1 MTSEEFYAFSYEII
15 NWGNIPISSKNCGVG
30 CIFCKVHRD
39 PILKRFP
46 KLPEI
51 TLDDLYEGFKFIKD
65 SHNFVRLGAGVMVA
79 AHTDPYLHP
88 LIYDFIKHA
97 SEYFPHKKITT
108 VSTGSYISE
117 DKIDYLLSIP
127 NFGIDLSLVT
137 MQEQRET
144 IVPRPT
150 RERLETLLR
159 EGPIRKISLMYTGDL
174 DALKRDLDKLIGL
187 NWHVKAKEILVRR
200 VEYTKFSP
208 DKLNTISYQ
217 SIETYESCVT
227 FLKANYP
234 FVKFTVPYLSDV
246 FLDGEENEY
255 LTQGKERL
263 KGLKEKLQTESQNH
277 FNVICPESSY
287 KYFKHELSSFEN
299 TDVYLVKNELYG
311 GSVTIAGLLNH
322 EDILN
327 QYQPVVANA
336 TTVLP
341 FEMYDHE
348 TKEITGR
355 HISELSTFYNSPI
368 WTT

>member
-1 MTSEEFYAFSYEII
+1 MTQEEFYAFSYEII

-51 TLDDLYEGFKFIKD
+51 TMDDLHEGFKYIND

-88 LIYDFIKHA
+88 LIYDFIKSA
-97 SEYFPHKKITT
+97 SEYFPQKKVTT

-117 DKIDYLLSIP
+117 DRIEYLHSIP

-137 MQEQRET
+137 MQEQREA

-159 EGPIRKISLMYTGDL
+159 EAPIRKISLMYTGDL

-187 NWHVKAKEILVRR
+187 NWHIKAKEILVRR

-208 DKLNTISYQ
+208 DRLNAISYK
-217 SIETYESCVT
+217 SINGYEACVEY
-227 FLKANYP
+227 LKDQFP

-246 FLDGEENEY
+246 FLEGEENEY
-255 LTQGKERL
+255 LSQGKERL
-263 KGLKEKLQTESQNH
+263 RLLKDHLKVESKDH
-277 FNVICPESSY
+277 FNIVCPESSY
-287 KYFKHELSSFEN
+287 DYFNEQLSDFPN
-299 TDVYLVKNELYG
+299 ADVYVVKNELYG

-327 QYQPVVANA
+327 QYTPRVKYG
-336 TTVLP
+336 TMVLP
-341 FEMYDHE
+341 YEMYDHE
-348 TKEITGR
+348 AREITGR
-355 HISELSTFYNSPI
+355 HISELEKHFNSNI
-368 WTT
+368 LRA

>member
-1 MTSEEFYAFSYEII
+1 MTNEEFNAFAYEII

-30 CIFCKVHRD
+30 CIFCKVHKD

-46 KLPEI
+46 PLPQI
-51 TLDDLYEGFKFIKD
+51 TVEDLYEGFKFIKD

-88 LIYDFIKHA
+88 LIYDFIKTA
-97 SEYFPHKKITT
+97 SDYFPQKKITT

-159 EGPIRKISLMYTGDL
+159 EGPIRKISLMFTGDL
-174 DALKRDLDKLIGL
+174 DALKRDLDMLIGL
-187 NWHVKAKEILVRR
+187 NWHIKAREILVRR

-208 DKLNTISYQ
+208 DRLNEISYK
-217 SIETYESCVT
+217 SIDGYESCVT
-227 FLKANYP
+227 YLKANYP
-234 FVKFTVPYLSDV
+234 FVKFTVPYLDEV
-246 FLDGEENEY
+246 YLNGEENEY
-255 LTQGKERL
+255 FTEGKERL
-263 KGLKEKLQTESQNH
+263 LNIKNRFSNEQTTF
-277 FNVICPESSY
+277 FNVVCSASSY
-287 KYFKHELSSFEN
+287 KFFNNDLQDFQNVKVHLVEN
-299 TDVYLVKNELYG
+299 QLYG

-322 EDILN
+322 EDIMRDFM
-327 QYQPVVANA
+327 PEKAGVV
-336 TTVLP
+336 VLP
-341 FEMYDHE
+341 KEMYDHE
-348 TKEITGR
+348 DKEITGR
-355 HISELSTFYNSPI
+355 NISELQTHYKSEI
-368 WTT
+368 WKA

>member
-1 MTSEEFYAFSYEII
+1 MTQEEFNAFSYEII

-51 TLDDLYEGFKFIKD
+51 TMEDLFEGFKFIND

-88 LIYDFIKHA
+88 LIYDFIKTA
-97 SEYFPHKKITT
+97 SDYFPQKKITT

-159 EGPIRKISLMYTGDL
+159 QGPIRKISLMFTGDL
-174 DALKRDLDKLIGL
+174 DALKRDLDMLIGL
-187 NWHVKAKEILVRR
+187 NWHIKAREILVRR

-208 DKLNTISYQ
+208 DRLNEISYK
-217 SIETYESCVT
+217 SIDGYESCVT
-227 FLKANYP
+227 YLKANYP

-255 LTQGKERL
+255 FTEGKERL
-263 KGLKEKLQTESQNH
+263 LNVKKRFSEEQNTF
-277 FNVICPESSY
+277 FNVICSASSY
-287 KYFKHELSSFEN
+287 KYFSSDLQYFSNVKVHLVEN
-299 TDVYLVKNELYG
+299 QLYG

-322 EDILN
+322 EDIMRDFI
-327 QYQPVVANA
+327 PEKAGVA
-336 TTVLP
+336 VLP
-341 FEMYDHE
+341 KEMYDHE
-348 TKEITGR
+348 DKEITGR
-355 HISELSTFYNSPI
+355 HISDLQTHYKSEI
-368 WTT
+368 WKA

>member
-1 MTSEEFYAFSYEII
+1 MTQEEFKAFSYEII

-51 TLDDLYEGFKFIKD
+51 TLEDLFEGFKFIND

-88 LIYDFIKHA
+88 LIYDFIKSA
-97 SEYFPHKKITT
+97 SNYFPQKKITT
-108 VSTGSYISE
+108 VSTGSYIEE

-159 EGPIRKISLMYTGDL
+159 EGPIRKISLMFTGDL
-174 DALKRDLDKLIGL
+174 DALKRDLDMLIGL
-187 NWHVKAKEILVRR
+187 NWHIKAREILVRR

-208 DKLNTISYQ
+208 ERLNEISYK
-217 SIETYESCVT
+217 SIDGYESCVT
-227 FLKANYP
+227 YLKANYP

-246 FLDGEENEY
+246 YLDGEENEY

-263 KGLKEKLQTESQNH
+263 RTLKEKFKSESQQH

-287 KYFKHELSSFEN
+287 KYFKEELRESHN

-322 EDILN
+322 EDIIN
-327 QYQPVVANA
+327 QYNPTITNA
-336 TTVLP
+336 ITVLP
-341 FEMYDHE
+341 YEMYDHE
-348 TKEITGR
+348 AKEITGQ
-355 HISELSTFYNSPI
+355 HISELETFYNSKI
-368 WTT
+368 WKA